1 MTGGSSLQQH
11 SVELCFPSKLNAG
24 EGGGGERREGGGEGV
39 GRVEGLVRVRID
51 RRR

>member
-24 EGGGGERREGGGEGV
+24 EGGGGKEEKEEGKEL
-39 GRVEGLVRVRID
+39 EGLRGW
-51 RRR
+51 